1 MLVWAPVREKLDIM
15 KFVRDLMWAPT
26 IGLSWLWGLGFFY
39 SIHVTLTYGWLGFF
53 GFAIANVGG
62 LWLFGYI
69 LGRTKRSPD
78 QIIKDIEGRY
88 AGVFLLFQMAALVV
102 TIFGFVAY
110 LWQPIVGEGSGLG
123 VALLLL
129 FACAIGHALPLQ
141 QLKLLHIVYTII
153 GVTAAVVLYLGLAK
167 TSTYPGVPLQSFDA
181 RFYGLIMPTLIGFL
195 LGPWLDIQHWQR
207 AVTIK
212 REGGNVGLAYGMGAL
227 LFFSFLFLN
236 ALTASAVG
244 PIGSI
249 LSIDGLPS
257 AQGAVSAATVLA
269 AENGQPYLAIAFVIW
284 TTIAMAS
291 TVDSFYCATSWFL
304 KGKNLRSNSPLLALI
319 PDNIASSPLW
329 LLAGATWVS
338 YAAVPANFS
347 LMYFM
352 MPFATLFVSAS
363 ANLVCESLGAKA
375 RFDPVLSFMIGC
387 GSSLIF
393 IIGYIEPIPGFLVI
407 SPLIGLIGALPVI
420 IELIG
425 PRSKAIPVDIVDQ
438 PVRMM
443 TSTPLMSAT
452 GREETAPSHG
462 FDGEWFVMQLVPTY
476 DDTNSVGNV
485 YFANYVRWVGK
496 ARELFFNVCMPD
508 FDLATTRFYILT
520 RSFTHDYRRESKEFE
535 QVSVR
540 IKIAR
545 HNRKFVTLSHEIHSS
560 SQGLLGHG
568 EQSLMFVDRDN
579 YNPLD
584 IPGEVIK
591 GFLPYWPKDSRL
603 SPTYRP
609 QTIEQSKRQA

>member
-1 MLVWAPVREKLDIM
+1 MT
-15 KFVRDLMWAPT
+15 FVRNLMWAPT

-69 LGRTKRSPD
+69 LGRSKRTPD
-78 QIIKDIEGRY
+78 QIMKDIESRY
-88 AGVFLLFQMAALVV
+88 VGVFLLFQMAALVV

-110 LWQPIVGEGSGLG
+110 LWQPIVGEGASIG
-123 VALLLL
+123 VAFLLLVS
-129 FACAIGHALPLQ
+129 CAIGHALSLQ
-141 QLKLLHIVYTII
+141 QLKLLHIVYMIV
-153 GVTAAVVLYLGLAK
+153 GVAAGIVLLVGLRQ
-167 TSTYPGVPLQSFDA
+167 TSDYPGVPLQSFDA
-181 RFYGLIMPTLIGFL
+181 RFYGLVMPTLIGFL

-207 AVTIK
+207 AVYIK
-212 REGGNVGLAYGMGAL
+212 REGGSVGLAYGAGAL
-227 LFFSFLFLN
+227 LFFGFLLLN

-249 LSIDGLPS
+249 ISIDGLPS
-257 AQGAVSAATVLA
+257 AQGSVSAAAVLS
-269 AENGQPYLAIAFVIW
+269 AENGSTYLGIAFVIW
-284 TTIAMAS
+284 TVIALAS
-291 TVDSFYCATSWFL
+291 TVDSFYCATSWYL
-304 KGKNLRSNSPLLALI
+304 RGKNMRSNSPLLALI
-319 PDNIASSPLW
+319 PDGIASSPLW
-329 LLAGATWVS
+329 LLIGAAWVA

-363 ANLVCESLGAKA
+363 ANLVCEALGAKPK
-375 RFDPVLSFMIGC
+375 FDPVLSFLIGC

-393 IIGYIEPIPGFLVI
+393 VLGYIQPVPGFLFL
-407 SPLIGLIGALPVI
+407 SPFIGLIGALPVI

-425 PRSKAIPVDIVDQ
+425 PKSKAIPVEIVDQ
-438 PVRMM
+438 PIRMM
-443 TSTPLMSAT
+443 SAAPLTTAT
-452 GREETAPSHG
+452 GSEEISQSHG
-462 FDGEWFVMQLVPTY
+462 FDGEWFVMHLTPTY

-535 QVSVR
+535 QISVR
-540 IKIAR
+540 IKIAK
-545 HNRKFVTLSHEIHSS
+545 HNRKFVTLQHEIHSAA
-560 SQGLLGHG
+560 QGLLGHG
-568 EQSLMFVDRDN
+568 EQSLMFVDRDQ

-591 GFLPYWPKDSRL
+591 GFLAYWPKDSRL
-603 SPTYRP
+603 SPSYRP
-609 QTIEQSKRQA
+609 VVQDKTKRQA

>member
-1 MLVWAPVREKLDIM
+1 
-15 KFVRDLMWAPT
+15 MWAPT

-69 LGRTKRSPD
+69 LGRSKRTPD
-78 QIIKDIEGRY
+78 QIMKDIESRY
-88 AGVFLLFQMAALVV
+88 VGVFLLFQMAALVV

-110 LWQPIVGEGSGLG
+110 LWQPIVGEGASIG
-123 VALLLL
+123 VAFLLLVS
-129 FACAIGHALPLQ
+129 CAIGHALSLQ
-141 QLKLLHIVYTII
+141 QLKLLHIVYMIV
-153 GVTAAVVLYLGLAK
+153 GVAAGIVLLVGLRQ
-167 TSTYPGVPLQSFDA
+167 TSDYPGVPLQSFDA
-181 RFYGLIMPTLIGFL
+181 RFYGLVMPTLIGFL

-207 AVTIK
+207 AVYIK
-212 REGGNVGLAYGMGAL
+212 REGGSVGLAYGAGAL
-227 LFFSFLFLN
+227 LFFGFLLLN

-249 LSIDGLPS
+249 ISIDGLPS
-257 AQGAVSAATVLA
+257 AQGSVSAAAVLS
-269 AENGQPYLAIAFVIW
+269 AENGSTYLGIAFVIW
-284 TTIAMAS
+284 TVIALAS
-291 TVDSFYCATSWFL
+291 TVDSFYCATSWYL
-304 KGKNLRSNSPLLALI
+304 RGKNMRSNSPLLALI
-319 PDNIASSPLW
+319 PDGIASSPLW
-329 LLAGATWVS
+329 LLIGAAWVA

-363 ANLVCESLGAKA
+363 ANLVCEALGAKPK
-375 RFDPVLSFMIGC
+375 FDPVLSFLIGC

-393 IIGYIEPIPGFLVI
+393 VLGYIQPVPGFLFL
-407 SPLIGLIGALPVI
+407 SPFIGLIGALPVI

-425 PRSKAIPVDIVDQ
+425 PKSKAIPVEIVDQ
-438 PVRMM
+438 PIRMM
-443 TSTPLMSAT
+443 SPAPLTTAT
-452 GREETAPSHG
+452 GSEEISQSHG
-462 FDGEWFVMQLVPTY
+462 FDGEWFVMHLTPTY

-535 QVSVR
+535 QISVR
-540 IKIAR
+540 IKIAK
-545 HNRKFVTLSHEIHSS
+545 HNRKFVTLQHEIHSAA
-560 SQGLLGHG
+560 QGLLGHG
-568 EQSLMFVDRDN
+568 EQSLMFVDRDQ

-591 GFLPYWPKDSRL
+591 GFLAYWPKDSRL
-603 SPTYRP
+603 SPNYRP
-609 QTIEQSKRQA
+609 VVQDKTKRQA

>member
-1 MLVWAPVREKLDIM
+1 MTVVRNL
-15 KFVRDLMWAPT
+15 LWAPT

-39 SIHVTLTYGWLGFF
+39 SIHVTLTYGWLGFL

-110 LWQPIVGEGSGLG
+110 LWRPIVGEGSPVG
-123 VALLLL
+123 VAMLLL
-129 FACAIGHALPLQ
+129 FACAIGHALSLQ
-141 QLKLLHIVYTII
+141 QIKILHIFYTVVGVAAGIVLLI
-153 GVTAAVVLYLGLAK
+153 GLREV
-167 TSTYPGVPLQSFDA
+167 STYPGVPLQKFDS
-181 RFYGLIMPTLIGFL
+181 RFYGLVMPTVIGFL

-212 REGGNVGLAYGMGAL
+212 REGGNVGLAYGVGAL
-227 LFFSFLFLN
+227 LFFGFLFLN

-269 AENGQPYLAIAFVIW
+269 AENGRPYLAVAFVIW
-284 TTIAMAS
+284 TVIALAS
-291 TVDSFYCATSWFL
+291 TVDSFYCATAWFL
-304 KGKNLRSNSPLLALI
+304 KGKHLRSNSPLLALI
-319 PDNIASSPLW
+319 PDAVASSPLW
-329 LLAGATWVS
+329 LLIGAVWV
-338 YAAVPANFS
+338 AFTAVPANFS

-363 ANLVCESLGAKA
+363 ANLVCEALGAQPK
-375 RFDPVLSFMIGC
+375 FDPVLSFMIGC
-387 GSSLIF
+387 GSALIF
-393 IIGYIEPIPGFLVI
+393 VIGYIQPVPGFLVI
-407 SPLIGLIGALPVI
+407 SPFIGLIGALPVI

-425 PRSKAIPVDIVDQ
+425 PRSKAIPVEIIDQ
-438 PVRMM
+438 PIRMM
-443 TSTPLMSAT
+443 SPSPLAVVS
-452 GREETAPSHG
+452 GGEEMTPSHG

-535 QVSVR
+535 QITVR

-545 HNRKFVTLSHEIHSS
+545 HNRKFVTLQHEIHSAA
-560 SQGLLGHG
+560 QGLLGHG
-568 EQSLMFVDRDN
+568 EQSLMFVDREN

-591 GFLPYWPKDSRL
+591 GFLAYWPKDSRL
-603 SPTYRP
+603 SPNHRP
-609 QTIEQSKRQA
+609 HIQDAAAKRQA

>member
-1 MLVWAPVREKLDIM
+1 MTVVRNL
-15 KFVRDLMWAPT
+15 LWAPT

-78 QIIKDIEGRY
+78 QIIKEIEGRY

-110 LWQPIVGEGSGLG
+110 LWQPIVGEGSALG

-129 FACAIGHALPLQ
+129 FACAIGHALSLQ
-141 QLKLLHIVYTII
+141 QLKLLHIVYTVI
-153 GVTAAVVLYLGLAK
+153 GVTAGIVLLVGLRQ
-167 TSTYPGVPLQSFDA
+167 TSDYPGVPLQQFDS

-212 REGGNVGLAYGMGAL
+212 REGGNVGMAYGAGAL
-227 LFFSFLFLN
+227 MFFGFLFLN

-269 AENGQPYLAIAFVIW
+269 AENGQPYLAVAFVIW
-284 TTIAMAS
+284 TVVALAS

-319 PDNIASSPLW
+319 PDSVASSPLW
-329 LLAGATWVS
+329 LLIGAAWIAFT
-338 YAAVPANFS
+338 AVPANFS

-363 ANLVCESLGAKA
+363 ANLVCEALGAKPK
-375 RFDPVLSFMIGC
+375 FDPVLSFMIGC

-393 IIGYIEPIPGFLVI
+393 IIGYIQPVPGFLFL
-407 SPLIGLIGALPVI
+407 SPFIGLIGALPVI
-420 IELIG
+420 IELFG
-425 PRSKAIPVDIVDQ
+425 PASKAIPVEIVDQ
-438 PVRMM
+438 PIRMM
-443 TSTPLMSAT
+443 SPSPLASVAGNEDLT
-452 GREETAPSHG
+452 PSHG

-535 QVSVR
+535 QITVR

-545 HNRKFVTLSHEIHSS
+545 HNRKFVTLQHEIHSAA
-560 SQGLLGHG
+560 QGLLGHG
-568 EQSLMFVDRDN
+568 EQSLMFVDREH

-591 GFLPYWPKDSRL
+591 GFLAYWPKDSRL

-609 QTIEQSKRQA
+609 VNIQDAAKRQA

>member
-1 MLVWAPVREKLDIM
+1 
-15 KFVRDLMWAPT
+15 MWAPT

-69 LGRTKRSPD
+69 LGRSKRTPD
-78 QIIKDIEGRY
+78 QIMKDIESRY
-88 AGVFLLFQMAALVV
+88 VGVFLLFQMAALVV

-110 LWQPIVGEGSGLG
+110 LWQPIVGEGASIG
-123 VALLLL
+123 VAFLLLVS
-129 FACAIGHALPLQ
+129 CAIGHALSLQ
-141 QLKLLHIVYTII
+141 QLKLLHIVYMIV
-153 GVTAAVVLYLGLAK
+153 GVAAGIVLLVGLRQ
-167 TSTYPGVPLQSFDA
+167 TSDYPGVPLQSFDA
-181 RFYGLIMPTLIGFL
+181 RFYGLVMPTLIGFL

-207 AVTIK
+207 AVYIK
-212 REGGNVGLAYGMGAL
+212 REGGSVGLAYGAGAL
-227 LFFSFLFLN
+227 LFFGFLLLN

-249 LSIDGLPS
+249 ISIDGLPS
-257 AQGAVSAATVLA
+257 AQGSVSAAAVLS
-269 AENGQPYLAIAFVIW
+269 AENGSTYLGIAFVIW
-284 TTIAMAS
+284 TVIALAS
-291 TVDSFYCATSWFL
+291 TVDSFYCATSWYL
-304 KGKNLRSNSPLLALI
+304 RGKNMRSNSPLLALI
-319 PDNIASSPLW
+319 PDGIASSPLW
-329 LLAGATWVS
+329 LLIGAAWVA

-363 ANLVCESLGAKA
+363 ANLVCEALGAKPK
-375 RFDPVLSFMIGC
+375 FDPVLSFLIGC

-393 IIGYIEPIPGFLVI
+393 VLGYIQPVPGFLFL
-407 SPLIGLIGALPVI
+407 SPFIGLIGALPVI

-425 PRSKAIPVDIVDQ
+425 PKSKAIPVEIVDQ
-438 PVRMM
+438 PIRMM
-443 TSTPLMSAT
+443 SAAPLTTAT
-452 GREETAPSHG
+452 GSEEISQSHG
-462 FDGEWFVMQLVPTY
+462 FDGEWFVMHLTPTY

-535 QVSVR
+535 QISVR
-540 IKIAR
+540 IKIAK
-545 HNRKFVTLSHEIHSS
+545 HNRKFVTLQHEIHSAA
-560 SQGLLGHG
+560 QGLLGHG
-568 EQSLMFVDRDN
+568 EQSLMFVDRDQ

-591 GFLPYWPKDSRL
+591 GFLAYWPKDSRL
-603 SPTYRP
+603 SPSYRP
-609 QTIEQSKRQA
+609 VVQDKTKRQA

>member
-1 MLVWAPVREKLDIM
+1 M
-15 KFVRDLMWAPT
+15 KFVRDLVWAPT

-39 SIHVTLTYGWLGFF
+39 SFHVTLTYGWLGFF
-53 GFAIANVGG
+53 GFAIANVAG

-69 LGRTKRSPD
+69 LGRSARSPD
-78 QIIKDIEGRY
+78 QIMKTIEGPY
-88 AGVFLLFQMAALVV
+88 AGVFLLFQMAALIV

-110 LWQPIVGEGSGLG
+110 LWQPIVGEGAGLG

-129 FACAIGHALPLQ
+129 FACAVGHALSLG
-141 QLKLLHIVYTII
+141 QLKLLHIAYTII
-153 GVTAAVVLYLGLAK
+153 GVAAAIVLLAGLSA
-167 TSTYPGVPLQSFDA
+167 TSDYPGVPLQSFDA

-207 AVTIK
+207 AAQIK
-212 REGGNVGLAYGMGAL
+212 REGGNVGVAYGAGAL
-227 LFFSFLFLN
+227 IFFGFLLLN
-236 ALTASAVG
+236 ALTASAIG
-244 PIGSI
+244 PIGSV

-257 AQGAVSAATVLA
+257 AQGAVSAAAVLA
-269 AENGQPYLAIAFVIW
+269 AENGQSRLVVAFVIW
-284 TTIAMAS
+284 TVIALAS
-291 TVDSFYCATSWFL
+291 TVDSFYCATAWFL
-304 KGKNLRSNSPLLALI
+304 KGKNMRSNSPLLALI

-329 LLAGATWVS
+329 LLIGATWV
-338 YAAVPANFS
+338 AFVAVPANFS

-363 ANLVCESLGAKA
+363 ANLVCESLGAKPK
-375 RFDPVLSFMIGC
+375 FDPVLSFMIGC

-393 IIGYIEPIPGFLVI
+393 VLGYVQPVPGFLFI
-407 SPLIGLIGALPVI
+407 SPFIGLIGALPVI

-425 PRSKAIPVDIVDQ
+425 PKPRAVPVEIVDQ

-443 TSTPLMSAT
+443 TPSPIAAADGL
-452 GREETAPSHG
+452 EEISPSHG
-462 FDGEWFVMQLVPTY
+462 FDGEWFVMQLIPTY

-545 HNRKFVTLSHEIHSS
+545 HNRKFVTLAHEIHSA

-568 EQSLMFVDRDN
+568 EQSLMFVDRDS
-579 YNPLD
+579 YAPLD

-591 GFLPYWPKDSRL
+591 GFLAYWPKDSRL
-603 SPTYRP
+603 SPSYRP
-609 QTIEQSKRQA
+609 QNLEQAKRQI